1 MNKKLIKEIILERNK
16 KALFLKE
23 IFDDALIGTGILC
36 GNKHI
41 AAYDSDKCIDILMKT
56 ENIGELEAFEQFQIT
71 SEKTLPSKNK
81 PVFISD
87 FRNAKEPPPID
98 KTMEDIDINKTLEDI
113 I

>member
-1 MNKKLIKEIILERNK
+1 MNKKLMREIILERNE
-16 KALFLKE
+16 KALFLEE

-41 AAYDSDKCIDILMKT
+41 AAYDSDKCINILMET
-56 ENIGELEAFEQFQIT
+56 ANIGEIEALEHFEIT
-71 SEKTLPSKNK
+71 SEKGLPSENK

-87 FRNAKEPPPID
+87 FRNAQKAPSID
-98 KTMEDIDINKTLEDI
+98 EIIKDGNTLEDI